1 MIPLP
6 EGPVPATASA
16 VIVGGGVN
24 GLAMAYELSKAG
36 VRDIVVLEKDYL
48 ASGST
53 GRCGGGI
60 RQQWTTV
67 ENIRLAQESVEL
79 YENLASELGYNTFFR
94 QGGYLMITESED
106 DIPALKKAVA
116 LQRSCNVPTDFLEP
130 DECLKIVPHL
140 NTAKIKGATFCP
152 KDGTAYPFAVVWG
165 YAKACQRRGVKIFTR
180 TALESVRVE
189 GGRVTGVETD
199 RGTIAAPMVI
209 NCAGPWSR
217 AVAAMA
223 GVELP
228 NVQERHEIMVSES
241 LKPFLDPMVIS
252 ITDGI
257 YFSQSMRGEIVG
269 GIGDPA
275 EPKWSDPDEFD
286 TRSQLRF
293 AVRFARALTDVYPPA
308 RRLRLMRQWAGMY
321 DVTPDHRPILGGV
334 SSLDGYFHIC
344 GFSGHGFML
353 GPVSAKRMAKF
364 ITTGESDEII
374 ESLSL
379 DRFADGD
386 VEADAFVVG

>member
-1 MIPLP
+1 
-6 EGPVPATASA
+6 

-24 GLAMAYELSKAG
+24 GLATAYELAKAG
-36 VRDIVVLEKDYL
+36 MKDIVVLEKTYL

-79 YENLASELGYNTFFR
+79 YENLSAELGYNTFFR

-116 LQRSCNVPTDFLEP
+116 LQRSCNVPTDYLEP
-130 DECLKIVPHL
+130 EECLKLVPHL
-140 NTAKIKGATFCP
+140 NTAKLKGATFCP

-165 YAKACQRRGVKIFTR
+165 YAKACARRGVKVYNYTE
-180 TALESVRVE
+180 LLSVE
-189 GGRVTGVETD
+189 TDGGRITGVETS
-199 RGTIAAPMVI
+199 RGRIATPMLI
-209 NCAGPWSR
+209 NCAGPWAR
-217 AVAAMA
+217 TVGAMC
-223 GVELP
+223 GVDLP

-269 GIGDPA
+269 GIGDPS
-275 EPKWSDPDEFD
+275 EPHWENPDEFD

-293 AVRFARALTDVYPPA
+293 SVRFARALTDVYPPA

-321 DVTPDHRPILGGV
+321 DVTPDHRPILGEVPG
-334 SSLDGYFHIC
+334 LDGYHHIC

-353 GPVSAKRMAKF
+353 GPVSAKRMAKH
-364 ITTGESDEII
+364 ITTGEPDEII

-379 DRFADGD
+379 ARFERGD